1 MINIES
7 HSQFI
12 FQSTTFKK
20 IFGKK
25 IFYETQCD
33 SIAINL
39 LLHFHQNMPAFWK
52 ILFKYFSGNMGIIFA
67 FFSLSCQI
75 KNVRK
80 TMKYI
85 FQKASIIIGKLGN
98 NKYLFQ
104 LKEGSCRAGGLGIW
118 NTFVADVLIPW
129 RTHGKSNPLK
139 LTRNKDLI

>member
-1 MINIES
+1 MNLWTGKTNQVINIES

-25 IFYETQCD
+25 IFYEKQCD
-33 SIAINL
+33 SIVINL

-52 ILFKYFSGNMGIIFA
+52 ISFKYFSGNMGIIFA
-67 FFSLSCQI
+67 FFSLLCQI

-80 TMKYI
+80 AMKYI
-85 FQKASIIIGKLGN
+85 FQKALIILGKLGN
-98 NKYLFQ
+98 SKYSFQ
-104 LKEGSCRAGGLGIW
+104 GSCRAGGLCVW

-129 RTHGKSNPLK
+129 SSTKSK
-139 LTRNKDLI
+139 KT